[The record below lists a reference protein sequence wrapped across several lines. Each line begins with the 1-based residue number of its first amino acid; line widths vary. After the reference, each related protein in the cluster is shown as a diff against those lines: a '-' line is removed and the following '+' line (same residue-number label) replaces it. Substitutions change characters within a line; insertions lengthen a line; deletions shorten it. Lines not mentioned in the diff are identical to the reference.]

1 MKGKLTPKKSRD
13 WPYSRLRPSRP
24 TPSKSLRLAGLPSE
38 DRRRHLLGRTALVV
52 VVLILVVVASV
63 AIVVNYVD
71 SQFGCFGCGGVHF
84 NPCAQAGNSLSV
96 KCSGLDVTLEGPS
109 CNTRTGIC
117 TVTLSNN
124 GTAPDYN
131 IYTTECNV
139 LVVIDRNATSYTVI
153 PVEGING
160 GPAAGVL
167 AGGMESTATCA
178 VPTNR
183 FMTNGTATEA
193 CFTITNVANQT
204 RSAPLCWFDGTWS
217 DSSVSIAQLDC
228 PALLSNIGVTFFTLN
243 ATMGR
248 VNANVSNANSYGV
261 WVARANGT
269 STVTPLGIAVS
280 GPSVGEW
287 FAIPQNET
295 VPAKSI
301 AALNF
306 LGTPNSGL
314 QTSYTL
320 SFLPV
325 NETITY
331 TQPCSMTYEG
341 T

>member
-1 MKGKLTPKKSRD
+1 MESENQPHHGPGK
-13 WPYSRLRPSRP
+13 
-24 TPSKSLRLAGLPSE
+24 
-38 DRRRHLLGRTALVV
+38 TAVVV

-63 AIVVNYVD
+63 AIVENYE
-71 SQFGCFGCGGVHF
+71 SNQFGCYGVCGPNF
-84 NPCAQAGNSLSV
+84 NPCAQVGNSLSV
-96 KCSGLDVTLEGPS
+96 KCPGLDVTLEGPS
-109 CNTRTGIC
+109 CNIRTGIC

-124 GTAPDYN
+124 GIAPAYN
-131 IYTTECNV
+131 MHTTECNV

-160 GPAAGVL
+160 GPASAL
-167 AGGMESTATCA
+167 LPGGEKSIATCA

-183 FMTNGTATEA
+183 FMVNGTTTEA

-204 RSAPLCWFDGTWS
+204 SSAPLCWFNGTWS
-217 DSSVSIAQLDC
+217 DTSVPIAQLNC
-228 PALLSNIGVTFFTLN
+228 PALLSNLRVTFFTLN

-248 VNANVSNANSYGV
+248 VNANVSNSNSYGV
-261 WVARANGT
+261 WVASANGT

-280 GPSVGEW
+280 GPSVGQW

-306 LGTPNSGL
+306 PGTPIAGR

-331 TQPCSMTYEG
+331 TQPCSMT
-341 T
+341 

>member
-1 MKGKLTPKKSRD
+1 MP
-13 WPYSRLRPSRP
+13 P
-24 TPSKSLRLAGLPSE
+24 E
-38 DRRRHLLGRTALVV
+38 NRRKHLLGRTALVV
-52 VVLILVVVASV
+52 VVLILVVAASV
-63 AIVVNYVD
+63 AIVENYVS
-71 SQFGCFGCGGVHF
+71 SQFGCFGCGVHL
-84 NPCAQAGNSLSV
+84 NPCAQAGNSFTV

-109 CNTRTGIC
+109 CNIRSGIC

-124 GTAPDYN
+124 GTAPGYD
-131 IYTTECNV
+131 IQTTECNV
-139 LVVIDRNATSYTVI
+139 LVVIARNATSYTVI

-160 GPAAGVL
+160 GPAAAL
-167 AGGMESTATCA
+167 LPGGRESAATCA

-183 FMTNGTATEA
+183 FMTNGTATEV
-193 CFTITNVANQT
+193 CFTVTNLANQT
-204 RSAPLCWFDGTWS
+204 SSAPLCWFDATWS
-217 DSSVSIAQLDC
+217 STPTSIAQLDC

-243 ATMGR
+243 ATTGR

-261 WVARANGT
+261 WVAGANGT

-280 GPSVGEW
+280 GPSVGQW

-306 LGTPNSGL
+306 PGTPNSVR

-331 TQPCSMTYEG
+331 TQPCSMTYKG